1 MFLFQNVVNS
11 VDAANVVV
19 VVVVL
24 PDPDVLLGFAGKQ
37 GSVSPLRG
45 RKGPDTS
52 AVAAAS
58 AARQRTQVF
67 HLDKVALSFPVLLR
81 L

>member
-1 MFLFQNVVNS
+1 MGSNWDLYGLFLFQNVVNS
-11 VDAANVVV
+11 VDAAN

-37 GSVSPLRG
+37 GSLSPLRG

-67 HLDKVALSFPVLLR
+67 HLMMS
-81 L
+81 

>member
-1 MFLFQNVVNS
+1 MFGLLFSQNFVNP

-19 VVVVL
+19 AVVVL
-24 PDPDVLLGFAGKQ
+24 PDPDVLLSVAGKQ

-67 HLDKVALSFPVLLR
+67 QLMP
-81 L
+81 